1 MYCKDIEACF
11 YEINAYC
18 THKPTG
24 RALLVNTE
32 NYTIYQSVKAKL
44 EADGNKSCVY
54 VSKCCPEN
62 DLPNMDDILGK
73 VTGTEDYVLVGYSQA
88 AMLRGLAYL
97 EQMIRTLL
105 EVPVSGH
112 TIVLLDHCEQ
122 YVKKAFSIH
131 PDIPKRVVLVEGEVS
146 ALPKIRLA
154 VSIEEC
160 VGYNPLSSMKRL
172 LAYFEGITDEII
184 RRNPEVTVV
193 TKYSPELFRNALISV
208 SACDDIYSGICKVY
222 PEVLAGTEYGFGTDE
237 QWMYLTEKLGEFGNL
252 SSIAKNMFGSTDNLS
267 SYIGEVIEE
276 GESNKLWF
284 LWLCMKVFNN
294 PSNKYLYRVM
304 QNSMNFDDFEEHA
317 YMDILTIDHNDSIFR
332 QCYIERKRL
341 LDMLPENVMF
351 TDLFCSKIGIHQRD
365 SVYYLTNLSE
375 KEELAFMQCLEKYDY
390 SRDELMSITEGAFPS
405 INSYLRRFVFDV
417 TNTKIPAGE
426 EKLRD
431 VLTEYF
437 EKYKIQK
444 LTNKIYPEFLE
455 EVERISTERP
465 YNKLQARSAV
475 VSKMDKE
482 KAQLYFFD
490 ALGVEYLGFIQERC
504 KQYGL
509 VIEISVAHC
518 ELPSITEKNK
528 EFLHYFPQG
537 ALNIKDLDEL
547 KHHSQVVDYE
557 QCKEPVHI
565 FRELQIIDGE
575 LKKIQSRLRQGQC
588 EKAVI
593 VSDHGASR
601 LAVIYEQENEKLELD
616 EKGKHSGRCC
626 PTKEDPNIPY
636 VSYWNGFA
644 VLANYERFKGGRKAN
659 VEVHGGAT
667 LEEVIVPIIVLSK
680 KPTDIDICFVD
691 PVIILKGKEP
701 ATIIVFA
708 NIPLSEPKLVVNEK
722 VYVGEFCEDNK
733 HAKFVMPELKRT
745 KELTADFYD
754 GDKKLASGMEFHVQR
769 NTQEQALFKN
779 SPF

>member
-1 MYCKDIEACF
+1 MYCKDIEECF

-24 RALLVNTE
+24 QALLVNTE
-32 NYTIYQSVKAKL
+32 NYTLYQNVKEKL
-44 EADGNKSCVY
+44 EADRNKKCIY

-62 DLPNMDDILGK
+62 DLPNMDDILDK
-73 VTGTEDYVLVGYSQA
+73 VTGTKDYVLIGYSQA

-112 TIVLLDHCEQ
+112 TVVLLDHCEQ

-131 PDIPKRVVLVEGEVS
+131 PDISKRVVLLKGDVS

-154 VSIEEC
+154 VSAEEC
-160 VGYNPLSSMKRL
+160 VGYKPISSIKRL
-172 LAYFEGITDEII
+172 LEYFEGSTDESI
-184 RRNPEVTVV
+184 RMNPEVTVI

-208 SACDDIYSGICKVY
+208 SACDDIYSSLCKKY
-222 PEVLAGTEYGFGTDE
+222 PEISGGTEYGFGTDE
-237 QWMYLTEKLGEFGNL
+237 QWLYLAENLHEAGSL
-252 SSIAKNMFGSTDNLS
+252 SSFAKKAFGSTDNMS
-267 SYIGEVIEE
+267 SFIGEVVEE
-276 GESNKLWF
+276 GDPNKLWF

-294 PSNKYLYRVM
+294 SSNKYLYRVM
-304 QNSMNFDDFEEHA
+304 QNSVKIDDFEEHA
-317 YMDILTIDHNDSIFR
+317 YLDILDINHNEEIFR
-332 QCYIERKRL
+332 QCYVERKRL
-341 LDMLPENVMF
+341 LDMLPENVML
-351 TDLFCSKIGIHQRD
+351 TDLFCSKTGKYQKD
-365 SVYYLTNLSE
+365 SVYYLTNLSD
-375 KEELAFMQCLEKYDY
+375 KEELSFMQCLEKYEY
-390 SRDELMSITEGAFPS
+390 SRDELMSITERAFPS

-417 TNTKIPAGE
+417 TNTKVPAGE
-426 EKLRD
+426 ERLRD

-437 EKYKIQK
+437 DKYKVQK
-444 LTNKIYPEFLE
+444 LTNKIYAEFLD
-455 EVERISTERP
+455 EVKRISTDRP

-475 VSKMDKE
+475 VNKMNKDG
-482 KAQLYFFD
+482 AQLYFFD

-518 ELPSITEKNK
+518 ELPSITEMNK
-528 EFLHYFPQG
+528 EFLRYFPQG
-537 ALNIKDLDEL
+537 AHDIKELDEL

-557 QCKEPVHI
+557 QCKEPIHL
-565 FRELQIIDGE
+565 FRELQIIDEE
-575 LKKIQSRLRQGQC
+575 LKKIQSRLRQGQF

-593 VSDHGASR
+593 ISDHGASR
-601 LAVIYEQENEKLELD
+601 LAVIYEQENEKLELE

-626 PTKEDPNIPY
+626 PTDEDPKIPY
-636 VSYWNGFA
+636 VSYWNGYA

-667 LEEVIVPIIVLSK
+667 LEEVVIPIIVLSK

-691 PVIILKGKEP
+691 PVIVLKGKEP
-701 ATIIVFA
+701 ATITVFS

-733 HAKFVMPELKRT
+733 HVKFIMPEIKRS
-745 KELTADFYD
+745 KELMADFYD
-754 GDKKLASGMEFHVQR
+754 GDKKLASDMEFRVQR
-769 NTQEQALFKN
+769 NTQEQSLFKL
-779 SPF
+779 